1 LRIVEAVLIIAHNR
15 QTIETFPA
23 TLVIILC
30 LKEERMTGGD
40 IANSMQWVNAL
51 STRPSLEAAVDDVV
65 QKAQA
70 ALRGAPDVGFVFIA
84 AAFASEYSR
93 LMPLLRERLP
103 AIPLIG
109 CGGNG
114 VVGTNGNAQPQEVE
128 GEPAIAL
135 TLATL
140 PGVTV
145 RSFHLTAEQLPDLDG
160 SPDAWV
166 ELIDVPIDD
175 EPQFVLLADQSFS
188 KINDL
193 LQGLDFAY
201 PGSIKVGGVASAASN
216 NGGGGLFCDYRLQRE
231 GVVGLA
237 LSGNVVVETIV
248 AQGCRPIGQPYW
260 VTEGERNILLGL
272 EEQEDSNPVPHG
284 GGSRVSQK
292 RTPLEVLQD
301 LIQTLDEEDRM
312 LAQNALFVGVA
323 QNEFKQE
330 LEQGDFLIR
339 YLLGVDPRVGAIAIG
354 DRIRPGQR
362 IQFHLRDAE
371 TSAEDLEMLLERY
384 QQTKPTAT
392 IGALMFACV
401 GRGERLYDEPNFD
414 SQLFSRYFPHV
425 PLSGFFCSGEIGPV
439 GSSTFLHG
447 YTSVFGIVRQP
458 QL

>member
-1 LRIVEAVLIIAHNR
+1 
-15 QTIETFPA
+15 
-23 TLVIILC
+23 
-30 LKEERMTGGD
+30 MTGGD
-40 IANSMQWVNAL
+40 INNAMQWVSTL
-51 STRPSLEAAVDDVV
+51 SKRPSLEAAVDDVV

-70 ALRGAPDVGFVFIA
+70 LLKGAPHVGFVFIA

-93 LMPLLRERLP
+93 LLPLLRERLP

-114 VVGTNGNAQPQEVE
+114 VVGMKEIAQPQEIE

-140 PGVTV
+140 PGVNV
-145 RSFHLTAEQLPDLDG
+145 RSFHLTVAQLPDLD
-160 SPDAWV
+160 SAPDAWM
-166 ELIDVPIDD
+166 ELMGVPIDD
-175 EPQFVLLADQSFS
+175 QPQFVLLADQSFP

-201 PGSIKVGGVASAASN
+201 PGSVKVGGVASAAN
-216 NGGGGLFCDYRLQRE
+216 PNGSSGLFCDDHLYRE

-237 LSGNVVVETIV
+237 LSGNVVLETIV

-272 EEQEDSNPVPHG
+272 EEQADASPVPYG
-284 GGSRVSQK
+284 GGARVSQK

-301 LIQTLDEEDRM
+301 LIQTLDEDDQM
-312 LAQNALFVGVA
+312 LAQNSLFVGVA

-339 YLLGVDPRVGAIAIG
+339 SLLGVDPRVGAIAIG

-362 IQFHLRDAE
+362 IQFHLRDSQ

-384 QQTKPTAT
+384 QQTTPDSA
-392 IGALMFACV
+392 IGALLFVCV
-401 GRGERLYDEPNFD
+401 GRGKRLYNEPNFD
-414 SQLFSRYFPHV
+414 SQLFSRYLPAV

-439 GSSTFLHG
+439 GNSTFLHG
-447 YTSVFGIVRQP
+447 FTSVFGIVRQ
-458 QL
+458 L

>member
-1 LRIVEAVLIIAHNR
+1 
-15 QTIETFPA
+15 
-23 TLVIILC
+23 
-30 LKEERMTGGD
+30 MTGGD
-40 IANSMQWVNAL
+40 IAKATSASATQWVSAL

-70 ALRGAPDVGFVFIA
+70 ALVGLPDVGFVFIA

-103 AIPLIG
+103 DIPLIG
-109 CGGNG
+109 CGGTG
-114 VVGTNGNAQPQEVE
+114 VVGTIGTQPQEIE
-128 GEPAIAL
+128 GEPAIVL

-145 RSFHLTAEQLPDLDG
+145 RSFHLTAEQLPDLD
-160 SPDAWV
+160 SAPDAWV
-166 ELIDVPIDD
+166 ELIGVPIDD
-175 EPQFVLLADQSFS
+175 QPQFILLADQTFN

-201 PGSIKVGGVASAASN
+201 PGSVKVGGVASAATN
-216 NGGGGLFCDYRLQRE
+216 DGLGGLFCNYHLKRE
-231 GVVGLA
+231 GLVGLA

-272 EEQEDSNPVPHG
+272 EEQEDASPVPHG

-301 LIQTLDEEDRM
+301 LIQTLDEDDRM

-323 QNEFKQE
+323 QNEFKQD

-384 QQTKPTAT
+384 QQTHPPGT

-401 GRGERLYDEPNFD
+401 GRGEQLYDEPNFD

-439 GSSTFLHG
+439 GNSTFLHG
-447 YTSVFGIVRQP
+447 YTSVFGIVRQSAK
-458 QL
+458 

>member
-1 LRIVEAVLIIAHNR
+1 
-15 QTIETFPA
+15 
-23 TLVIILC
+23 
-30 LKEERMTGGD
+30 MTGGD
-40 IANSMQWVNAL
+40 IANSIQWVSTL

-70 ALRGAPDVGFVFIA
+70 ALLCTPDIGFVFIA

-93 LMPLLRERLP
+93 LMPLLQERLP
-103 AIPLIG
+103 AIPIIG
-109 CGGNG
+109 CGGTG
-114 VVGTNGNAQPQEVE
+114 VVGTKGDSQPQEVE
-128 GEPAIAL
+128 DEPAIAL

-145 RSFHLTAEQLPDLDG
+145 RSFQLTAEQLPDLD
-160 SPDAWV
+160 SAPDAWV
-166 ELIDVPIDD
+166 ELLGVPIDD
-175 EPQFVLLADQSFS
+175 QPQFVLLADQSFS

-201 PGSIKVGGVASAASN
+201 PGSTKVGGIASAAANDGS
-216 NGGGGLFCDYRLQRE
+216 GLFCDYRLHRE

-260 VTEGERNILLGL
+260 VTDGERNIVLGL
-272 EEQEDSNPVPHG
+272 EEQADSSPVPLG

-301 LIQTLDEEDRM
+301 LIQTLDEDDRM

-339 YLLGVDPRVGAIAIG
+339 SLLGVDPRVGAIAIG

-362 IQFHLRDAE
+362 IQFHLRDAQA
-371 TSAEDLEMLLERY
+371 SAEDLEMLLERY
-384 QQTKPTAT
+384 QQTKPTDA

-414 SQLFSRYFPHV
+414 SRLFSRYFPDV

-439 GSSTFLHG
+439 GNSTFLHG
-447 YTSVFGIVRQP
+447 FTSVFGIVRQP
-458 QL
+458 

>member
-1 LRIVEAVLIIAHNR
+1 
-15 QTIETFPA
+15 
-23 TLVIILC
+23 
-30 LKEERMTGGD
+30 MTGGD
-40 IANSMQWVNAL
+40 IANSIQWVSTL

-65 QKAQA
+65 QKAKA
-70 ALRGAPDVGFVFIA
+70 ALLDAPDLGFVFIA

-93 LMPLLRERLP
+93 LMPLLQERLP
-103 AIPLIG
+103 AIPIIG

-114 VVGTNGNAQPQEVE
+114 VVGTKGDAQPEEVE
-128 GEPAIAL
+128 DEPAIAL

-145 RSFHLTAEQLPDLDG
+145 RSFHLTTEQLPDLD
-160 SPDAWV
+160 SAPDAWV

-175 EPQFVLLADQSFS
+175 QPQFVLLADQSFS

-201 PGSIKVGGVASAASN
+201 PGSVKVGGIASAAANDGS
-216 NGGGGLFCDYRLQRE
+216 GLFCDYRLHRE

-260 VTEGERNILLGL
+260 ITEGERNILLGL
-272 EEQEDSNPVPHG
+272 EEQADANPIPHG

-301 LIQTLDEEDRM
+301 LIQTLDEDDRM

-339 YLLGVDPRVGAIAIG
+339 SLLGVDPRVGAIAIG

-362 IQFHLRDAE
+362 IQFHLRDAQA
-371 TSAEDLEMLLERY
+371 SAEDLEMLLERY
-384 QQTKPTAT
+384 QQTKPTAA

-414 SQLFSRYFPHV
+414 SQLFSRYFPGV

-439 GSSTFLHG
+439 GNSTFLHG
-447 YTSVFGIVRQP
+447 FTSVFGIVRQP
-458 QL
+458 

>member
-1 LRIVEAVLIIAHNR
+1 
-15 QTIETFPA
+15 
-23 TLVIILC
+23 
-30 LKEERMTGGD
+30 MTGGD
-40 IANSMQWVNAL
+40 SANAMQWVSTL

-70 ALRGAPDVGFVFIA
+70 LLNEAPTVGFVFIA

-93 LMPLLRERLP
+93 LLPLLQERLP
-103 AIPLIG
+103 DIPLIG

-114 VVGTNGNAQPQEVE
+114 VVGSKGTAQPQEVE
-128 GEPAIAL
+128 DEPAIAL

-140 PGVTV
+140 PDVNV
-145 RSFHLTAEQLPDLDG
+145 RSFHITAEQLPDLD
-160 SPDAWV
+160 SAPDAWV
-166 ELIDVPIDD
+166 KLIGVPID
-175 EPQFVLLADQSFS
+175 EQPQFVLLADQSFP

-201 PGSIKVGGVASAASN
+201 PGSVKVGGVASAATP
-216 NGGGGLFCDYRLQRE
+216 NGSSGLFCDAHLHRD
-231 GVVGLA
+231 GVVGIA
-237 LSGNVVVETIV
+237 LSGNVVLETIV

-272 EEQEDSNPVPHG
+272 EEQADTSPVPHG
-284 GGSRVSQK
+284 GGALVSQK

-301 LIQTLDEEDRM
+301 LIQTLDEDDQM
-312 LAQNALFVGVA
+312 LAQNSLFVGVA
-323 QNEFKQE
+323 QNEFKQD

-362 IQFHLRDAE
+362 IQFHLRDAQ

-384 QQTKPTAT
+384 QQTKPASA

-401 GRGERLYDEPNFD
+401 GRGNRLYDEPNFD
-414 SQLFSRYFPHV
+414 SQLFSRYLPDV

-439 GSSTFLHG
+439 GDSTFLHG
-447 YTSVFGIVRQP
+447 FTSVFGIVRQP
-458 QL
+458 

>member
-1 LRIVEAVLIIAHNR
+1 
-15 QTIETFPA
+15 
-23 TLVIILC
+23 
-30 LKEERMTGGD
+30 MTGGD
-40 IANSMQWVNAL
+40 IANSIQWVSTL

-70 ALRGAPDVGFVFIA
+70 ALIGAPDVGFVFIA

-93 LMPLLRERLP
+93 LMPLLQERLP
-103 AIPLIG
+103 NIPLIG
-109 CGGNG
+109 CGGTG
-114 VVGTNGNAQPQEVE
+114 VVGTTGKAQPQEIE

-145 RSFHLTAEQLPDLDG
+145 ESFHLTAEQLPDLDS

-166 ELIDVPIDD
+166 ELIGVPIADQ
-175 EPQFVLLADQSFS
+175 PQFILLADQSFS

-201 PGSIKVGGVASAASN
+201 PGSVKVGGIASASTN
-216 NGGGGLFCDYRLQRE
+216 DGSGGLFCDYRLKRE

-237 LSGNVVVETIV
+237 LSGNVVLETIV

-272 EEQEDSNPVPHG
+272 EEQKDSNPVPHG
-284 GGSRVSQK
+284 GSSRVSQK

-384 QQTKPTAT
+384 QLTNPSGT

-401 GRGERLYDEPNFD
+401 GRGEQLYDEPNFD
-414 SQLFSRYFPHV
+414 SQLFSRYFPRV

-439 GSSTFLHG
+439 GNSTFLHG
-447 YTSVFGIVRQP
+447 YTSVFGILRQP
-458 QL
+458 SK

>member
-1 LRIVEAVLIIAHNR
+1 
-15 QTIETFPA
+15 
-23 TLVIILC
+23 
-30 LKEERMTGGD
+30 MTGGD
-40 IANSMQWVNAL
+40 IANSMQWVSTL
-51 STRPSLEAAVDDVV
+51 STRPSLEAAVNDVV
-65 QKAQA
+65 QRAQA
-70 ALRGAPDVGFVFIA
+70 ALIEPPNLGFVFIA

-93 LMPLLRERLP
+93 LMPLLQEQLP
-103 AIPLIG
+103 DIPIIG

-114 VVGTNGNAQPQEVE
+114 IVGTQGNAQPQEVE

-145 RSFHLTAEQLPDLDG
+145 RSFHLTAEQLPDLD
-160 SPDAWV
+160 SAPDAWV
-166 ELIDVPIDD
+166 KLMGVPIDD
-175 EPQFVLLADQSFS
+175 QPQFVLLADQSFA

-201 PGSIKVGGVASAASN
+201 PGSVKVGGVASAAANDGSS
-216 NGGGGLFCDYRLQRE
+216 GLFCDYQLHRE
-231 GVVGLA
+231 GLVGLA

-260 VTEGERNILLGL
+260 VTDGERNIVLGL
-272 EEQEDSNPVPHG
+272 EEQADANPVPHG
-284 GGSRVSQK
+284 GNSRVSQK

-301 LIQTLDEEDRM
+301 LIQSLDEEDRM
-312 LAQNALFVGVA
+312 LAQNALFVGIA
-323 QNEFKQE
+323 QNEFKEE

-371 TSAEDLEMLLERY
+371 ASAEDLEMLLERH
-384 QQTKPTAT
+384 QQTKPTDA

-414 SQLFSRYFPHV
+414 SHLFSRYFPDV

-439 GSSTFLHG
+439 GNSTFLHG
-447 YTSVFGIVRQP
+447 FTSVFGILRQP
-458 QL
+458 

>member
-1 LRIVEAVLIIAHNR
+1 
-15 QTIETFPA
+15 
-23 TLVIILC
+23 
-30 LKEERMTGGD
+30 MTGD
-40 IANSMQWVNAL
+40 TANAMQWVSAL
-51 STRPSLEAAVDDVV
+51 STRPSLEAAIDDVV

-70 ALRGAPDVGFVFIA
+70 SLLESPTMGFVFIA

-93 LMPLLRERLP
+93 LMPLLKERLP
-103 AIPLIG
+103 GIPLIG
-109 CGGNG
+109 CGGVG
-114 VVGTNGNAQPQEVE
+114 VVGTKKNGQPQEVE

-145 RSFHLTAEQLPDLDG
+145 RSFHLTAEQLPDLD
-160 SPDAWV
+160 SAPDAWV
-166 ELIDVPIDD
+166 ELLGVPIDD
-175 EPQFVLLADQSFS
+175 QPQFVLLADHSFA

-201 PGSIKVGGVASAASN
+201 SGSVKVGGVASAAANDGSS
-216 NGGGGLFCDYRLQRE
+216 GLFCDYRLYRE
-231 GVVGLA
+231 GLVGLA

-260 VTEGERNILLGL
+260 VTEGERNIVLGL

-284 GGSRVSQK
+284 GSSRVSQK

-323 QNEFKQE
+323 QNEFKQA

-371 TSAEDLEMLLERY
+371 ASAEDLEMLLERY
-384 QQTKPTAT
+384 QQTNSTDA

-401 GRGERLYDEPNFD
+401 GRGEHLYGEPNFD
-414 SQLFSRYFPHV
+414 SRLFSHYFPDV

-439 GSSTFLHG
+439 GNSTFLHG
-447 YTSVFGIVRQP
+447 FTSVFAIVRQP
-458 QL
+458 

>member
-1 LRIVEAVLIIAHNR
+1 
-15 QTIETFPA
+15 
-23 TLVIILC
+23 
-30 LKEERMTGGD
+30 
-40 IANSMQWVNAL
+40 MQWVSAL

-70 ALRGAPDVGFVFIA
+70 AMREPPNVGFVFIA

-93 LMPLLRERLP
+93 LMPLLQERLP
-103 AIPLIG
+103 AIPIIG
-109 CGGNG
+109 CGGTG
-114 VVGTNGNAQPQEVE
+114 VVGTKGNGQPQEVE
-128 GEPAIAL
+128 GEPAIVL

-145 RSFHLTAEQLPDLDG
+145 RSFHLTAEQLPDLD
-160 SPDAWV
+160 SAPDAWV

-175 EPQFVLLADQSFS
+175 QPQFVLLADQSFS

-201 PGSIKVGGVASAASN
+201 PGSVKVGGVASAAANDGSS
-216 NGGGGLFCDYRLQRE
+216 GLFCDYRLYRE
-231 GVVGLA
+231 GLVGLT
-237 LSGNVVVETIV
+237 LSGNVVLETIV

-284 GGSRVSQK
+284 GSSRVSQK

-323 QNEFKQE
+323 QNEFKQD

-371 TSAEDLEMLLERY
+371 ASAEDLEMLLERY
-384 QQTKPTAT
+384 QQTKPTDA

-414 SQLFSRYFPHV
+414 SHLFSRYFPDV

-439 GSSTFLHG
+439 GNSTFLHG
-447 YTSVFGIVRQP
+447 FTSAFGIVRQP
-458 QL
+458 